1 MRLSQTELFI
11 IDMEMKNLVYRHK
24 KTGNLYKVVESEAEM
39 KDIKIRDWK
48 ECVIYRSL
56 SIPSK
61 IYVRE
66 KSDFKKKFE
75 VCEEAEV
82 DD

>member
-1 MRLSQTELFI
+1 
-11 IDMEMKNLVYRHK
+11 MEMKNLVYRHK
-24 KTGNLYKVVESEAEM
+24 KTGGLYKVIESEAEM
-39 KDIKIRDWK
+39 KMQTRDWK

-75 VCEEAEV
+75 VCEEVEV

>member
-1 MRLSQTELFI
+1 M
-11 IDMEMKNLVYRHK
+11 MKNLVYRHK

-61 IYVRE
+61 ICVRE

-75 VCEEAEV
+75 VCEEVEV

>member
-1 MRLSQTELFI
+1 M
-11 IDMEMKNLVYRHK
+11 DKMKNLVYRHK

-39 KDIKIRDWK
+39 KMQTRDWK

-75 VCEEAEV
+75 VCEEVEV

>member
-1 MRLSQTELFI
+1 M
-11 IDMEMKNLVYRHK
+11 MKNLVYRHK

-39 KDIKIRDWK
+39 KDIKVRDWK

-56 SIPSK
+56 STNK
-61 IYVRE
+61 LYVRE
-66 KSDFKKKFE
+66 KSDLKKRFE

>member
-1 MRLSQTELFI
+1 LRLSQTELFI

-24 KTGNLYKVVESEAEM
+24 KTGGLYKVIESEAEM
-39 KDIKIRDWK
+39 KMQTRDWK

-66 KSDFKKKFE
+66 KSDFKRKFE
-75 VCEEAEV
+75 VCEEIEV

>member
-1 MRLSQTELFI
+1 M
-11 IDMEMKNLVYRHK
+11 MKNLLYRFK
-24 KTGNLYKVVESEAEM
+24 KTGHLYRVVESEAEM
-39 KDIKIRDWK
+39 KDPKVRDWK
-48 ECVIYRSL
+48 ECVIYQFQDTN
-56 SIPSK
+56 K

-75 VCEEAEV
+75 VCEEEV

>member
-1 MRLSQTELFI
+1 
-11 IDMEMKNLVYRHK
+11 MEMKNLVYRHK
-24 KTGNLYKVVESEAEM
+24 KTGGLYKVIESEAEM

-66 KSDFKKKFE
+66 KSDFKRKFE
-75 VCEEAEV
+75 VCEEVEV